1 MISRIAL
8 ITGATGFVGSHL
20 AESLVKKN
28 YLVHAVV
35 RPNSDIA
42 FLKTLDRKYIR
53 IHVYENHNFQQIFSE
68 ISKNERPE
76 IVFHLASMVLGAHT
90 YNDIP
95 ALVQSNITFGM
106 ELLECMKDYGIC
118 RLVNTGTS
126 WQHYDNE
133 PYNPV
138 NLYAATKQAFQDI
151 EVYYEKACSFK
162 IINLQLFD
170 NYGPNDRRKKLLN
183 LLKQTVKTNTTLNMT
198 PGEQLIDLVHIS
210 DLVQAF
216 IMAGEYLL
224 NNEYEYCGTYSISS
238 GNPITLRTL
247 VEVIQE
253 MTGKK
258 VNIRWGGQNYRDREV
273 MVPWSNGTVLPG
285 WYPRVDL
292 KMGLTDFFMESD
304 RLMV

>member
-1 MISRIAL
+1 MFKSAL

-28 YLVHAVV
+28 YLVHVVV

-42 FLKTLDRKYIR
+42 FLKTLDSKYIR

-68 ISKNERPE
+68 ISKNEQPK

-95 ALVQSNITFGM
+95 TLVQSNITFGM
-106 ELLECMKDYGIC
+106 ELLESMKEYGIY

-170 NYGPNDRRKKLLN
+170 NYGPNDKRGKLLN
-183 LLKQTVKTNTTLNMT
+183 LLKHVGETGTSLDMT

-216 IMAGEYLL
+216 IIAGGYLL
-224 NNEYEYCGTYSISS
+224 DKKYEYCGTYSVSS
-238 GNPITLRTL
+238 GNPITLRSL
-247 VEVIQE
+247 VELIE
-253 MTGKK
+253 RISGKK
-258 VNIRWGGQNYRDREV
+258 FNIKWAGKDYRDREV
-273 MVPWSNGTVLPG
+273 MVPWSKGTILPG
-285 WYPRVDL
+285 WQPRIDL
-292 KMGLTDFFMESD
+292 SKGLCDFF
-304 RLMV
+304 LT